1 MSVPIRSAVMN
12 QNTLPKSSG
21 TVRSGALSAESRSD
35 TAVAPSANRPA
46 QGSATARFTV
56 RSANSLPSTR
66 LRTTPLRSTRHVFQ
80 EEAGKTETEEVGQ
93 GKTVGSAGPQLHI
106 PAGNRKD
113 MDVRERGRGPNRVKF
128 TPDTKMTAD
137 AGATRSSTANDAK
150 PRFSVDDKDDPGKAC
165 GPLGSARGRTEWRK
179 ESMQNRS
186 KSLDWRGGVE
196 GRGRA
201 GIQNLSTGAAVR
213 RAESLERREVKN
225 SSLDR
230 KASYKDYGEAGS
242 VSSRIQAYSAVR
254 GSERPLPSLG
264 EGVRGTSSL
273 RLNRVVRTL
282 DKAGGERSLPL
293 RLRPQDTLSSPVEG
307 RHPWRQTSQEDA
319 GLGGSKSNEVTGN
332 QTILD
337 RIERLYGMS
346 GSDDARAKRHSAP
359 VGDWLDNLPSDL
371 TSSQRKLSSDIG
383 SPSYA
388 LHNPKSPTSHNVEK
402 GGTFP
407 RRFSP
412 GDCNFSRNPLS
423 RRDTLPSQSS
433 PEAPIASRYRE
444 RSTERKALPPEV
456 GLYTKSLDRARSRLS
471 ATAQLKHLRETE
483 TPSKEFSKE
492 TFSSR
497 LKSSG
502 VVKESSLKE
511 QESKVTMDKDVTGWK
526 AKESV
531 TANRGDEGRCK
542 FGKSD
547 GLDKVNRTKDS
558 QVTLAMASKTSES
571 NVGKI
576 PTKEHSSDKGLSKPS
591 NAQASPTKESINSP
605 VDEDVFDT
613 RVKSVKGPIGKLS
626 DTEKGKS
633 NNPSMDSVRS
643 TIHKFEAL
651 AQQSQTATQLK
662 SRRFFS
668 VPEHP
673 KDRGGLKKSESDH
686 ALARKMQESVRD
698 KAWTMRSMSVDEVGL
713 KQDNSD
719 KFEMGL
725 RVGTQKPASKVTDPK
740 SLVDLHKI
748 RKDVDETDSPTVFA
762 IRNTVTVQD
771 CVKRNRKPEGT
782 LFPYHQNNHNNNS
795 NRRAEFEQNDLATP
809 GSFSKVSD
817 SSEDDADK
825 TPTNSPNS
833 LPLFPSFNGHG
844 STPFKP
850 HVSTNNDIHP
860 PSDADSE
867 PPTPT
872 NSVHFTRG
880 PLLNHGLPGLTSC
893 PPLDRLTL
901 LDKAGSPGPFSPS
914 VVRWSSDEED
924 DEEEDDEDGNS
935 DCDSD
940 SGESSVTITS
950 NMSRRSFSVSLAELC
965 NFGGVDYSPPDDSE
979 DDADD
984 WPSGR
989 SASLSSDISALSCVT
1004 LLDTE
1009 ELDSLLQDVRN
1020 LGDDTLQKYDDVQV
1034 VVLHKEIGTG
1044 MGFTVAGGIDQN
1056 KPVTVH
1062 KVFSH
1067 GVAGQ
1072 EGSIQEGDLVLSING
1087 TTLQDSGHWEA
1098 LRTLRKARGRGMAV
1112 VVLQRARV
1120 SDSHQKRTNPVK
1132 GTPSTD
1138 AGETGRQLK
1147 VTLKKRSSD
1156 LGFSLEGGVGSSQ
1169 GDRPLVVQKL
1179 FQGGPVEDIRP
1190 GDEILE
1196 IEGHSMTGLMRLE
1209 AWQLIK
1215 KLPIGTVEVLL
1226 RRASKP
1232 R

>member
-1 MSVPIRSAVMN
+1 MSVPVRSAVIN
-12 QNTLPKSSG
+12 PNTLPKSSG
-21 TVRSGALSAESRSD
+21 ARSGALSAESRSD
-35 TAVAPSANRPA
+35 SAAAPSASRPA
-46 QGSATARFTV
+46 QGSATVRFTV
-56 RSANSLPSTR
+56 RSANSLSNLG
-66 LRTTPLRSTRHVFQ
+66 LRTASLRSARHAFQ
-80 EEAGKTETEEVGQ
+80 EEAGRMETEEIKGV
-93 GKTVGSAGPQLHI
+93 SAGPQ
-106 PAGNRKD
+106 PYRPVGNRTD
-113 MDVRERGRGPNRVKF
+113 ADVRERGRRPNRVKF
-128 TPDTKMTAD
+128 TPDTKLTAD
-137 AGATRSSTANDAK
+137 TGATQSSTASDAK
-150 PRFSVDDKDDPGKAC
+150 LRFSTDDTDAPGKAC
-165 GPLGSARGRTEWRK
+165 SPLGSARGRTEWRK
-179 ESMQNRS
+179 ESMQSRS
-186 KSLDWRGGVE
+186 KSLDWKGGVE

-201 GIQNLSTGAAVR
+201 GIQNLSTGAAAR

-254 GSERPLPSLG
+254 GSEKALPTLG
-264 EGVRGTSSL
+264 ERVTGTSSL
-273 RLNRVVRTL
+273 RLNRVVSTL
-282 DKAGGERSLPL
+282 DTAGGERSLPL
-293 RLRPQDTLSSPVEG
+293 RLRPQDSLKSPVEG
-307 RHPWRQTSQEDA
+307 RPPWRQVSQEDS

-346 GSDDARAKRHSAP
+346 GSDDAKAKRHSAP

-371 TSSQRKLSSDIG
+371 TPSQRKLSSDIG
-383 SPSYA
+383 SPSYT
-388 LHNPKSPTSHNVEK
+388 LHSPRSPTSHNVEK

-412 GDCNFSRNPLS
+412 GDYNFSR
-423 RRDTLPSQSS
+423 RETLPSLSTS
-433 PEAPIASRYRE
+433 VAPVASRYRE
-444 RSTERKALPPEV
+444 RSIERKTLPPEV
-456 GLYTKSLDRARSRLS
+456 GLHTKSLDRARSRLS

-492 TFSSR
+492 TASSH

-511 QESKVTMDKDVTGWK
+511 EQSKVTMDKDVAGWK
-526 AKESV
+526 AKEGV
-531 TANRGDEGRCK
+531 TANRGDESRCQ

-547 GLDKVNRTKDS
+547 GLDKLSRTKDS
-558 QVTLAMASKTSES
+558 QETLAMANKTSES

-576 PTKEHSSDKGLSKPS
+576 PKKEYSSDKGFAIPS
-591 NAQASPTKESINSP
+591 NAQASPTKQSINST

-613 RVKSVKGPIGKLS
+613 RVKSVNGPIGKQ
-626 DTEKGKS
+626 DAKKGQS
-633 NNPSMDSVRS
+633 NNPSMDSVRN

-651 AQQSQTATQLK
+651 AQKTRTAPQFLK

-673 KDRGGLKKSESDH
+673 TDRGGLKKSESDH
-686 ALARKMQESVRD
+686 ALARRTQESMRGNPHD
-698 KAWTMRSMSVDEVGL
+698 KAWTMRSISVDEIGL
-713 KQDNSD
+713 NQDNSD
-719 KFEMGL
+719 KFEIGL
-725 RVGTQKPASKVTDPK
+725 KDGTQKPSSKRTDPK
-740 SLVDLHKI
+740 SHGS
-748 RKDVDETDSPTVFA
+748 KDVDETDSRALFA

-771 CVKRNRKPEGT
+771 CVKRSSKPEHT

-795 NRRAEFEQNDLATP
+795 NRRAVFEQNDLETP

-817 SSEDDADK
+817 ASEDDADK
-825 TPTNSPNS
+825 TPTNSPLS
-833 LPLFPSFNGHG
+833 LPLFPSFNGYDP
-844 STPFKP
+844 TPFKP
-850 HVSTNNDIHP
+850 PTPTNSDIHP

-872 NSVHFTRG
+872 NSVHSTRG
-880 PLLNHGLPGLTSC
+880 PLLISHGPPGLTSC
-893 PPLDRLTL
+893 PSLDRLTL
-901 LDKAGSPGPFSPS
+901 LDKGGASGPFSPS
-914 VVRWSSDEED
+914 VARWHSDEED
-924 DEEEDDEDGNS
+924 DDEDDDD
-935 DCDSD
+935 DCTQRDSDSD

-965 NFGGVDYSPPDDSE
+965 NFGGVDYSPLDDSE
-979 DDADD
+979 DDAED

-989 SASLSSDISALSCVT
+989 SASLSSDISAVSCVT
-1004 LLDTE
+1004 LLDNE

-1020 LGDDTLQKYDDVQV
+1020 LGDDALQNYDDVQV
-1034 VVLHKEIGTG
+1034 VVLHKEVGTG
-1044 MGFTVAGGIDQN
+1044 LGFTVAGGIDQN

-1072 EGSIQEGDLVLSING
+1072 EGSIKEGDLVLSING
-1087 TTLQDSGHWEA
+1087 TTLQGSGHWEA

-1120 SDSHQKRTNPVK
+1120 GHSPQKRTNPEK
-1132 GTPSTD
+1132 GTLITD
-1138 AGETGRQLK
+1138 VGESGRRLR

-1169 GDRPLVVQKL
+1169 GDRPLIVQKL
-1179 FQGGPVEDIRP
+1179 FQGGPVEDVRP

-1226 RRASKP
+1226 RRPSKP
-1232 R
+1232 H

>member
-1 MSVPIRSAVMN
+1 MSVPVRSAVMN
-12 QNTLPKSSG
+12 PNTLPKSSG
-21 TVRSGALSAESRSD
+21 ARSGALSAESRSD
-35 TAVAPSANRPA
+35 SAAAPSASRPA
-46 QGSATARFTV
+46 QGSATVRFTV
-56 RSANSLPSTR
+56 RSANSRSNLG
-66 LRTTPLRSTRHVFQ
+66 LRTASLRSARHAFQ
-80 EEAGKTETEEVGQ
+80 EEAGRMEREEIKGV
-93 GKTVGSAGPQLHI
+93 SAGPQPYI
-106 PAGNRKD
+106 PAGNRTD
-113 MDVRERGRGPNRVKF
+113 GDRGRGPNRVKF
-128 TPDTKMTAD
+128 TPDAKVTAD
-137 AGATRSSTANDAK
+137 TGATQSSTASDAK
-150 PRFSVDDKDDPGKAC
+150 PRFSTDDTDAPGKAC
-165 GPLGSARGRTEWRK
+165 SPLGSARGRTEWRK
-179 ESMQNRS
+179 ESMQSRS
-186 KSLDWRGGVE
+186 KSLDWRGRVDDG
-196 GRGRA
+196 GRA
-201 GIQNLSTGAAVR
+201 GIQNLSTGAAAR
-213 RAESLERREVKN
+213 RAESLERREVEN

-242 VSSRIQAYSAVR
+242 VSSHIQAYSAVR
-254 GSERPLPSLG
+254 GSEKALPTLG
-264 EGVRGTSSL
+264 EGVTGTSSL
-273 RLNRVVRTL
+273 RLNRVVSTL
-282 DKAGGERSLPL
+282 DRAGGERSLPL
-293 RLRPQDTLSSPVEG
+293 RLRPQDSLKSPVEG
-307 RHPWRQTSQEDA
+307 RPPWRQLSQEDS

-346 GSDDARAKRHSAP
+346 GSDDAKAKRHSAP

-371 TSSQRKLSSDIG
+371 TPGQRKLSSDIG
-383 SPSYA
+383 SPSYT
-388 LHNPKSPTSHNVEK
+388 LHSPRSPTSHNVEK

-412 GDCNFSRNPLS
+412 GDDNFS
-423 RRDTLPSQSS
+423 RRDTLPSLSTS
-433 PEAPIASRYRE
+433 VAPVASRYRE
-444 RSTERKALPPEV
+444 RSIERKTLPPEV

-492 TFSSR
+492 TVCSH

-511 QESKVTMDKDVTGWK
+511 EQSKVTMDKDVAGWK

-531 TANRGDEGRCK
+531 TANRGDESRCK

-547 GLDKVNRTKDS
+547 CLDKLSRTKDS
-558 QVTLAMASKTSES
+558 QETLAMASKTSES

-576 PTKEHSSDKGLSKPS
+576 PKKEYSSDKGFAIPP
-591 NAQASPTKESINSP
+591 NAQASPTKQSINST

-613 RVKSVKGPIGKLS
+613 RVKSVNGPIGKQ
-626 DTEKGKS
+626 DAKKGQS
-633 NNPSMDSVRS
+633 NNPSMDSVRN

-651 AQQSQTATQLK
+651 AQKTRTAPQFLK

-686 ALARKMQESVRD
+686 ALARRTQESMRGNPHD
-698 KAWTMRSMSVDEVGL
+698 KAWTMRSISVDEIGL
-713 KQDNSD
+713 NQDSSD

-725 RVGTQKPASKVTDPK
+725 KGGIQKPSSKGTDPK
-740 SLVDLHKI
+740 SHGS
-748 RKDVDETDSPTVFA
+748 KDVDETDSRALFV

-771 CVKRNRKPEGT
+771 CVKRSSKPEHT

-795 NRRAEFEQNDLATP
+795 NRRAVFEQNDLETP

-817 SSEDDADK
+817 ASEDDADK
-825 TPTNSPNS
+825 TPTNSPVS
-833 LPLFPSFNGHG
+833 LPLFPSFNGYDP
-844 STPFKP
+844 TPFKP
-850 HVSTNNDIHP
+850 PTPTNSDIHP

-872 NSVHFTRG
+872 NSVHSTRG
-880 PLLNHGLPGLTSC
+880 PLLIRHGPPGLTSC

-901 LDKAGSPGPFSPS
+901 LDKGGGSGPFSPS
-914 VVRWSSDEED
+914 VARWSSDEEE
-924 DEEEDDEDGNS
+924 DEEEDDDDDDGTQRDS
-935 DCDSD
+935 DSD

-965 NFGGVDYSPPDDSE
+965 NFGGVDYSPLDDSE

-989 SASLSSDISALSCVT
+989 SASLSSDISAVSCVT
-1004 LLDTE
+1004 LLDNE

-1020 LGDDTLQKYDDVQV
+1020 LGDDALQNYDDVQV
-1034 VVLHKEIGTG
+1034 VVLHKEVGTG
-1044 MGFTVAGGIDQN
+1044 LGFTVAGGIDQN

-1087 TTLQDSGHWEA
+1087 TTLQNSGHWEA

-1120 SDSHQKRTNPVK
+1120 GHPPQKRTNPEK
-1132 GTPSTD
+1132 GTLITD
-1138 AGETGRQLK
+1138 VGESGRRLR

-1169 GDRPLVVQKL
+1169 GDRPLIVQKL
-1179 FQGGPVEDIRP
+1179 FQGGPVEDVRP

-1215 KLPIGTVEVLL
+1215 KLPIGTVELLL
-1226 RRASKP
+1226 RRPSKP
-1232 R
+1232 H